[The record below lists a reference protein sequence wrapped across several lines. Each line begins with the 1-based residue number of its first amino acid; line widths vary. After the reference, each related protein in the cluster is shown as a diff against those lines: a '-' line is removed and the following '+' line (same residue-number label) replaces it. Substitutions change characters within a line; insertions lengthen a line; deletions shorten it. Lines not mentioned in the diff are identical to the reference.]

1 MIDPAELEERR
12 LTAALNRKR
21 AERRRE
27 LYRIDPLW
35 RLSKLKQNRE
45 DRLRT
50 KARQQPSADRQR
62 QHGPGSAMRVDETG
76 GEQQRANS

>member
-27 LYRIDPLW
+27 LYQTDPLW

-50 KARQQPSADRQR
+50 RRASVAQGEEGKAEQR
-62 QHGPGSAMRVDETG
+62 YG
-76 GEQQRANS
+76 